1 MADDEFDVP
10 ADYESED
17 EIHVN
22 ENEPAKE
29 KKVQKRNK
37 WRYDADFGSRDAALK
52 YIEGQ
57 NTWTA
62 IRTYTTKLGTKTL
75 YRCNR
80 V

>member
-29 KKVQKRNK
+29 KKVQK
-37 WRYDADFGSRDAALK
+37 LK
-52 YIEGQ
+52 IFR
-57 NTWTA
+57 A
-62 IRTYTTKLGTKTL
+62 P
-75 YRCNR
+75 C
-80 V
+80 